1 MRVIAGKLGGLK
13 FQSPQTDHTHPMSE
27 KIRGAIFNALGD
39 IEGLSVLDVFAGSGA
54 LSIEAIS
61 RGALSAVAIDSDR
74 KALETIKS
82 NANNLDIDGQ
92 LSVVGGSVSTWLTD
106 NDQEFDIV
114 LMDPPYDHVDV
125 SVIEQIAHRAKPAGI
140 VIISLPISVTLEL
153 ADSFELLSSKTYG
166 SAKLVFYRKYL
177 A

>member
-1 MRVIAGKLGGLK
+1 MRVIAGKLGGQK
-13 FQSPQTDHTHPMSE
+13 FQSPQSDQTHPMSE

-61 RGALSAVAIDSDR
+61 RGAVSAVAIDSDR
-74 KALETIKS
+74 KALDSIKT
-82 NANNLDIDGQ
+82 NITRLEIDEQ
-92 LSVVGGSVSTWLTD
+92 IQVVGGSVSTWLNN

-114 LMDPPYDHVDV
+114 MMDPPYDNVDV
-125 SVIEQIAHRAKPAGI
+125 SLIEQIAHRAKSTGI
-140 VIISLPISVTLEL
+140 VIVSLPINVTLEL

-166 SAKLVFYRKYL
+166 SAKLVFYRRTT